1 MKKKSLGRTL
11 LKILLALVV
20 IVAVVCAIWHQAA
33 YAVFKNL
40 TVPVYKMDESPWTGG
55 TSYERLAYAADSESQ
70 YVDLYVPDSPDGTL
84 PKLFVIIHGGGF
96 ISNDSQSRQAQ
107 WMFRYF
113 RDHGYAC
120 ASVNYRLAQE
130 EPFPGAVCDCKAAIR
145 FLRANAETYGY
156 DAEHIAV
163 FGESAGGYLATMCA
177 VTNDAQF
184 HDVAFLGED
193 KAGVVSGKVDVLVD
207 YYGHVENGTHDADWK
222 LLGIP
227 RFIITLANSWI
238 EGDNLMGFESV
249 ESFWARKNFS
259 EMTAEEKAVLDP
271 YTYLAENDV
280 RDLAVWII
288 HGDCDITVPYVES
301 LRIAEAYQ
309 QLGAKAVKVHL
320 VPGMGHASD
329 PLYADEILSGLD
341 TFLQEHL
348 A

>member
-1 MKKKSLGRTL
+1 MKKQSLGRTL
-11 LKILLALVV
+11 LLILLALVV
-20 IVAVVCAIWHQAA
+20 IVAVVCAVWHQAA

-55 TSYERLAYAADSESQ
+55 TSYEHLAYAGDSDSQ
-70 YVDLYVPDSPDGTL
+70 YVDLYVPDMPDGTL
-84 PKLFVIIHGGGF
+84 PKLFVVIHGGGF

-177 VTNDAQF
+177 VTNDGEF
-184 HDVAFLGED
+184 RDVAFIGED
-193 KAGVVSGKVDVLVD
+193 EAGEVSGKVDVLVD
-207 YYGHVENGTHDADWK
+207 YYGHVENGTHDEDWK

-227 RFIITLANSWI
+227 RLVVDIGNSWLKADFI
-238 EGDNLMGFESV
+238 EGYESM

-259 EMTAEEKAVLDP
+259 EMTAEERAVLDP
-271 YTYLAENDV
+271 YTYLNENDLS
-280 RDLAVWII
+280 DLAVWLI

-301 LRIAEAYQ
+301 LRIADAYQ
-309 QLGAKAVKVHL
+309 QKGVEAVSMNL
-320 VPGMGHASD
+320 APGLGHASD
-329 PLYADEILSGLD
+329 PLYSDEILSGLD
-341 TFLQEHL
+341 GFLQEHL